1 MFDDVLRDWKD
12 RLLEPV
18 ARLLIG
24 VSPIFITALGL
35 AVGVLGMAL
44 LTRQLYGGALVCW
57 LLNRTLDGLDGVVA
71 RQHRRQSDLG
81 GYVDILADFVVY
93 AGFPIAL
100 VMGCPSVAG
109 YLSLAWLLGAFY
121 VNAASWMYLAAILE
135 KRRHQHP
142 RTPELTSITMPAGL
156 IGGAETVIFYIMFI
170 LWPTALPILFS
181 LMGGLV
187 LVTIGQ
193 RLVWAN
199 KYLN

>member
-142 RTPELTSITMPAGL
+142 RSAELTSITMPAGL